1 VVNPI
6 SSCYQ
11 ISRSWASSIDNI
23 ETKADPEGLGKKKL
37 QELDPIQLEGGPK
50 GVHADIGSL
59 KKVQKYEHLGELK
72 SFLHFDRLSVTIKPV
87 HWERKS
93 VCF

>member
-1 VVNPI
+1 
-6 SSCYQ
+6 
-11 ISRSWASSIDNI
+11 
-23 ETKADPEGLGKKKL
+23 
-37 QELDPIQLEGGPK
+37 
-50 GVHADIGSL
+50 VHADIGSL
-59 KKVQKYEHLGELK
+59 KKVQKYGHLDELK

>member
-23 ETKADPEGLGKKKL
+23 ETKADPEGFGRKL

-59 KKVQKYEHLGELK
+59 KKVQKYEHWA
-72 SFLHFDRLSVTIKPV
+72 S
-87 HWERKS
+87 
-93 VCF
+93 